1 MELIHTENA
10 EDNFIIQVYAHDP
23 DMPKP
28 KTKKQIEEHEK
39 LQDEGNHIQGT
50 HSYEVYK
57 YGKHRKEPFFT
68 DSNDIWSIEQA
79 LTLAYQDIPEYE
91 NLKEQDQ

>member
-10 EDNFIIQVYAHDP
+10 EDNFIIEVYTHDP
-23 DMPKP
+23 DMAKP

-39 LQDEGNHIQGT
+39 LQDEGDHIQGT
-50 HSYEVYK
+50 HSYEVSK
-57 YGKHRKEPFFT
+57 QGDKEPFFT
-68 DSNDIWSIEQA
+68 DSHDIWSVDQA

-91 NLKEQDQ
+91 YIKEQD